1 MSTKRVYQIEGKRI
15 ESEQPLT
22 EADIDEIAHNIR
34 KAPVSGKA
42 RQFSEGLEQ
51 GLNNTYAGVRQ
62 FAASLAADLGL
73 EDERDALAI
82 TDQINK
88 NRLKYNLNPA
98 SESLYGKTG
107 EVIGESL
114 PYMVVPTGSTGGI
127 VKNIL
132 QAGSKAGLIESMKPT
147 ESADFIN
154 PERSSNLLVGASVG
168 AGAQG
173 LFEVGGLGINMV
185 RTAFRT
191 PKGEVRKMVGKED
204 INEKVSD
211 IADEFGIRVT
221 PFEATQRPE
230 LLGVEADLNPE
241 AADLRNI
248 SEAFL
253 GDAVT
258 LARKND
264 EFIESI
270 FEDSPETQAIIM
282 RGYNSLKN
290 MKDRGQIVES
300 ITSDPYMR
308 RQYERFLK
316 DGEVMDRLESEGI
329 ADNSLAFINEF
340 RQYIRDKSG
349 TGGYVKVE
357 NGVQTATKAGRK
369 LTEASNKI
377 RDALSELSPEFAQAN
392 RLVRYKKVKEGLQN
406 TLDEAPATV
415 FNIKGTEVEFVDP
428 AVLFK
433 KHFGSN
439 KAYEDLRRALQ
450 DQPEA
455 LAKLEK
461 IREINRALVQSPL
474 RSKVLRAQELGIEPE
489 GGGVFGA
496 QAAAGLSFLGAIN
509 RKNQA
514 AMLDYITNDN
524 WQADIFESIDP
535 SLLKKGGF
543 VALQQLQKAITL
555 VSAAGATQP
564 AVPEPQQ

>member
-1 MSTKRVYQIEGKRI
+1 MSTKRVYKIEGKRV
-15 ESEQPLT
+15 ESEHPLT
-22 EADIDEIAHNIR
+22 EAEIDEIAHNIR

-51 GLNNTYAGVRQ
+51 GIEDTYLGVRQ

-73 EDERDALAI
+73 DDERDAIAL

-98 SESLYGKTG
+98 SESLYAKTG
-107 EVIGESL
+107 QVVGESL
-114 PYMVVPTGSTGGI
+114 PYMAVPVGGTGGV

-132 QAGSKAGLIESMKPT
+132 QAGSKAGLIEAMKPT
-147 ESADFIN
+147 TSADFAN
-154 PERSSNLLVGASVG
+154 PERAANLMVGATVG

-191 PKGEVRKMVGKED
+191 PRGEVRKMVGKED
-204 INEKVSD
+204 INQKVSD

-221 PFEATQRPE
+221 PFEVSQRPE
-230 LLGVEADLNPE
+230 LAGVEADLNPE

-253 GDAVT
+253 GDSVT

-270 FEDSPETQAIIM
+270 FEDSPETQAIIT

-290 MKDRGQIVES
+290 MKDKGGIVES
-300 ITSDPYMR
+300 ITSDPYMK

-316 DGEVMDRLESEGI
+316 DGEVMDRLQSEGI
-329 ADNSLAFINEF
+329 SEDSLAFINEF

-349 TGGYVKVE
+349 TGSYVKVE
-357 NGVQTATKAGRK
+357 NGVQTSTKAGRK
-369 LTEASNKI
+369 LTEASNTI

-406 TLDEAPATV
+406 TLDDAPATV
-415 FNIKGTEVEFVDP
+415 FNIKGNEIEFVDP
-428 AVLFK
+428 AILFK

-439 KAYEDLRRALQ
+439 KAYEELRRTLQ

-474 RSKVLRAQELGIEPE
+474 RTKILKAQELGIEPE

-496 QAAAGLSFLGAIN
+496 QTAAGLSFLGAVN

-524 WQADIFESIDP
+524 WQADIFESIEP
-535 SLLKKGGF
+535 SLLKQGSF
-543 VALQQLQKAITL
+543 AALQQLQKAITL
-555 VSAAGATQP
+555 ISAAGATRPAQP
-564 AVPEPQQ
+564 EQ

>member
-1 MSTKRVYQIEGKRI
+1 MANKRVYKIEGRRV

-22 EADIDEIAHNIR
+22 EAEIDEIAHNIR
-34 KAPVSGKA
+34 KASVSGKA

-51 GLNNTYAGVRQ
+51 GMEDTYLGVRQ

-73 EDERDALAI
+73 DDERDALAL

-107 EVIGESL
+107 QVVGESL
-114 PYMVVPTGSTGGI
+114 PYMAVPVGGTGGV

-132 QAGSKAGLIESMKPT
+132 EAGSKAGLIEAMKPT
-147 ESADFIN
+147 SSSDFIN
-154 PERSSNLLVGASVG
+154 PERAANLMVGTAVG
-168 AGAQG
+168 AGAQS

-191 PKGEVRKMVGKED
+191 PKGEVQKMVGKED
-204 INEKVSD
+204 INQKVSE
-211 IADEFGIRVT
+211 IAEEFGIRVT
-221 PFEATQRPE
+221 PFEVSQRPE
-230 LLGVEADLNPE
+230 LMGVEADLNPE

-270 FEDSPETQAIIM
+270 FEDSAETQAIIT

-290 MKDRGQIVES
+290 MKDKGNIVES
-300 ITSDPYMR
+300 ITADPYMR

-316 DGEVMDRLESEGI
+316 DGEVMDRLQSEGI
-329 ADNSLAFINEF
+329 SEDSLAFINEF
-340 RQYIRDKSG
+340 RQYIRDKAG
-349 TGGYVKVE
+349 TGSYVKVE
-357 NGVQTATKAGRK
+357 NGVQTSTKAGRK
-369 LTEASNKI
+369 LTEASNTI

-406 TLDEAPATV
+406 TLDDAPATV
-415 FNIKGTEVEFVDP
+415 FNIKGNEIEFVDP

-439 KAYEDLRRALQ
+439 KAYEELRKTLQ

-474 RSKVLRAQELGIEPE
+474 RTKILKAQELGIEPE

-496 QAAAGLSFLGAIN
+496 QTAAGLSLLGAVS

-524 WQADIFESIDP
+524 WQADIFDSIEP
-535 SLLKKGGF
+535 SLLKQGSF
-543 VALQQLQKAITL
+543 AALQQLQKAITL
-555 VSAAGATQP
+555 ISAAGATKP
-564 AVPEPQQ
+564 AQSEQ

>member
-1 MSTKRVYQIEGKRI
+1 MSTKRVYKIEGKRV
-15 ESEQPLT
+15 ESEHPLT
-22 EADIDEIAHNIR
+22 EVEIDEIAHNIR

-51 GLNNTYAGVRQ
+51 GMEDTYLGVRQ

-73 EDERDALAI
+73 DDEKDALAL

-107 EVIGESL
+107 QVIGESL
-114 PYMVVPTGSTGGI
+114 PYMAVPVGGTGGV

-132 QAGSKAGLIESMKPT
+132 QAGSKAGLIEAMKPT
-147 ESADFIN
+147 SSSDFIN
-154 PERSSNLLVGASVG
+154 PERTANLMVGATVG

-204 INEKVSD
+204 INQKVSD

-221 PFEATQRPE
+221 PFEVSQRPE
-230 LLGVEADLNPE
+230 LAGVEADLNPE

-253 GDAVT
+253 GDSVT

-270 FEDSPETQAIIM
+270 FEDSPETQAIIT

-290 MKDRGQIVES
+290 MKDKGNIIES
-300 ITSDPYMR
+300 ITADPYMR

-316 DGEVMDRLESEGI
+316 DGEVMDRLQSEGI
-329 ADNSLAFINEF
+329 SEDSLAFINEF
-340 RQYIRDKSG
+340 RQYIRDKAG
-349 TGGYVKVE
+349 TGSYIKVE
-357 NGVQTATKAGRK
+357 NGVQTSTKAGRK
-369 LTEASNKI
+369 LTEASNII

-406 TLDEAPATV
+406 TLDDAPATV
-415 FNIKGTEVEFVDP
+415 FNIKGNEIEFVDP
-428 AVLFK
+428 AILFK

-439 KAYEDLRRALQ
+439 KAYEELRRTLQ

-474 RSKVLRAQELGIEPE
+474 RTKILKAQELGIEPE

-496 QAAAGLSFLGAIN
+496 QTAAGLSFLGAVN

-524 WQADIFESIDP
+524 WQADIFESIEP
-535 SLLKKGGF
+535 SLLKQGSF
-543 VALQQLQKAITL
+543 AALQQLQKAITL
-555 VSAAGATQP
+555 ISAAGATKPVQP
-564 AVPEPQQ
+564 EQ

>member
-1 MSTKRVYQIEGKRI
+1 MSTKRVYKIEGRRV

-22 EADIDEIAHNIR
+22 EAEIDEIGHNIR

-51 GLNNTYAGVRQ
+51 GMEDTYLGVRQ

-73 EDERDALAI
+73 DDEKDALAL

-107 EVIGESL
+107 QVIGESL
-114 PYMVVPTGSTGGI
+114 PYMAVPAGGTGGV

-132 QAGSKAGLIESMKPT
+132 QAGSKAGLIEAMKPT
-147 ESADFIN
+147 SSSDFIN
-154 PERSSNLLVGASVG
+154 PERAANLMVGTAVG
-168 AGAQG
+168 AGAQS
-173 LFEVGGLGINMV
+173 LFEIGGFGINMV

-191 PKGEVRKMVGKED
+191 PKGEVQKMVGKED
-204 INEKVSD
+204 INQKVSE

-221 PFEATQRPE
+221 PFEVSQRPE
-230 LLGVEADLNPE
+230 LAGVEADLNPE

-270 FEDSPETQAIIM
+270 FEDSAETQAIIT

-290 MKDRGQIVES
+290 MKDKGNIIES
-300 ITSDPYMR
+300 ITADPYMR

-316 DGEVMDRLESEGI
+316 DGEVMDRLQSEGI
-329 ADNSLAFINEF
+329 SEDSLAFINEF
-340 RQYIRDKSG
+340 RQYIRDKAG
-349 TGGYVKVE
+349 TGSYIKVE
-357 NGVQTATKAGRK
+357 NGVQTSTKAGRK
-369 LTEASNKI
+369 LTEASNTI

-406 TLDEAPATV
+406 TLDDAPATV
-415 FNIKGTEVEFVDP
+415 FNIKGNEIEFVDP

-439 KAYEDLRRALQ
+439 KAYEELRKTLQ

-474 RSKVLRAQELGIEPE
+474 RTKILKAQELGIEPE

-496 QAAAGLSFLGAIN
+496 QTAAGLSFLGAVN

-524 WQADIFESIDP
+524 WQADIFESIEP
-535 SLLKKGGF
+535 SLLKQGSF
-543 VALQQLQKAITL
+543 AALQQLQKAITL
-555 VSAAGATQP
+555 ISAAGATKPVQP
-564 AVPEPQQ
+564 EE

>member
-1 MSTKRVYQIEGKRI
+1 MSTKRVYKIEGRRV

-22 EADIDEIAHNIR
+22 EAEIDEIGHNIR

-51 GLNNTYAGVRQ
+51 GMEDTYLGVRQ

-73 EDERDALAI
+73 DDEKDALAL

-107 EVIGESL
+107 QVIGESL
-114 PYMVVPTGSTGGI
+114 PYMAVPVGGTGGV

-132 QAGSKAGLIESMKPT
+132 QAGSKAGLIEAMKPT
-147 ESADFIN
+147 SSSDFIN
-154 PERSSNLLVGASVG
+154 PERTANLMVGTAVG
-168 AGAQG
+168 AGAQS
-173 LFEVGGLGINMV
+173 LFEIGGFGINMV

-191 PKGEVRKMVGKED
+191 PKGEVQKMVGKED
-204 INEKVSD
+204 INQKVSE

-221 PFEATQRPE
+221 PFEVSQRPE
-230 LLGVEADLNPE
+230 LAGVEADLNPE

-270 FEDSPETQAIIM
+270 FEDSAETQAIIT

-290 MKDRGQIVES
+290 MKDKGNIVGS
-300 ITSDPYMR
+300 ITADPYMR

-316 DGEVMDRLESEGI
+316 DGEVMDRLQSEGI
-329 ADNSLAFINEF
+329 SEDSLAFINEF
-340 RQYIRDKSG
+340 RQYIRDKAG

-357 NGVQTATKAGRK
+357 NGVQTSTKAGRK
-369 LTEASNKI
+369 LTEASNTI

-406 TLDEAPATV
+406 TLDDAPATV
-415 FNIKGTEVEFVDP
+415 FNIKGNEIEFVDP

-439 KAYEDLRRALQ
+439 KAYEELRKTLQ

-474 RSKVLRAQELGIEPE
+474 RTKILKAQELGIEPE

-496 QAAAGLSFLGAIN
+496 QTAAGLSFLGAVN

-524 WQADIFESIDP
+524 WQADIFESIEP
-535 SLLKKGGF
+535 SLLKQGSF
-543 VALQQLQKAITL
+543 AALQQLQKAITL
-555 VSAAGATQP
+555 ISAAGATKPVQP
-564 AVPEPQQ
+564 EQ